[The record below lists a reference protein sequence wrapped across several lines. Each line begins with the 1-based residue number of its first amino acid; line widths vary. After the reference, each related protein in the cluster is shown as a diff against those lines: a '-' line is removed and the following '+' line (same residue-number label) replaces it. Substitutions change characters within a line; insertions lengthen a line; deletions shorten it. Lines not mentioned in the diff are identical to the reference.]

1 MREDEES
8 CSASMFSGFTGQSR
22 KSLFDEYGGPMDSRK
37 STLARLLHKDTYNS
51 YHRTSSFKIE
61 ELEEDLPDNAISEID
76 EINSYKRRSETGYLT
91 KEERRSDDKKTSDE
105 RKSDRGQIDRT
116 NKTSVRRMHTDRGST
131 GVAQGSTPLAVKNL
145 PTAESGR
152 GEPATHYNFNQE
164 ALIDRNRR
172 SFAEP
177 RASQEEQKKTIS
189 S

>member
-61 ELEEDLPDNAISEID
+61 ELEEDLADNGLSEID
-76 EINSYKRRSETGYLT
+76 ETTTYKKRSETGYLN
-91 KEERRSDDKKTSDE
+91 KEERRSDDNKKTSDE
-105 RKSDRGQIDRT
+105 KKSDRGQVERT
-116 NKTSVRRMHTDRGST
+116 DKTSVRRIHTERTST
-131 GVAQGSTPLAVKNL
+131 GVGQAGTPLASKNQG
-145 PTAESGR
+145 TGERAR
-152 GEPATHYNFNQE
+152 GDQPVFNYDMPLE
-164 ALIDRNRR
+164 RNRK
-172 SFAEP
+172 SFKEQ
-177 RASQEEQKKTIS
+177 RQTQEELKKTIS